1 MGKHHAV
8 KSSVSWLHITSLMC
22 VFHCVVTPMLVV
34 TAPLFGQLLDN
45 PVLEIG
51 ALLGSILCGML
62 VIYKGYCTHK
72 RRHTVLLFAAG
83 AIVWVANSILEH
95 YGVPGE
101 QVYLLI
107 GTAIVLLSYYINHRY
122 LRCCCKA

>member
-1 MGKHHAV
+1 
-8 KSSVSWLHITSLMC
+8 
-22 VFHCVVTPMLVV
+22 MLIVA
-34 TAPLFGQLLDN
+34 APIFGGLFENAWIEFG
-45 PVLEIG
+45 VLAI
-51 ALLGSILCGML
+51 SILCGIL

-72 RRHTVLLFAAG
+72 RQHTIFLFAAG
-83 AIVWVANSILEH
+83 AILWASNSVLEH

-107 GTAIVLLSYYINHRY
+107 GTAIVLLSYYINHKH